1 MIIMLDC
8 LFCKIVAG
16 IVPSAKVYE
25 DEGHLAFLDI
35 YPANKGHT
43 LVIPKKHYAH
53 FSQIHSKEIGEY
65 IKVVQKVAQA
75 VKKSMKS
82 DGINVF
88 LNEGEA
94 AGQVI
99 LHAHFHVIPRF
110 NGDGIVFKV
119 GRNEY
124 TLAEKEEYRKKIQIA
139 LRP

>member
-1 MIIMLDC
+1 MPDC

-16 IVPSAKVYE
+16 AVPCAKVYE
-25 DEGHLAFLDI
+25 DEFHLAFLDI

-43 LVIPKKHYAH
+43 LIIPKKHYAH
-53 FSQIHSKEIGEY
+53 FSEIHHKEIGEY
-65 IKVVQKVAQA
+65 IEVVQKVAQA

-99 LHAHFHVIPRF
+99 FHAHFHVIPRY

-124 TLAEKEEYRKKIQIA
+124 TEVEKEEYRKKIQRAIK
-139 LRP
+139 P